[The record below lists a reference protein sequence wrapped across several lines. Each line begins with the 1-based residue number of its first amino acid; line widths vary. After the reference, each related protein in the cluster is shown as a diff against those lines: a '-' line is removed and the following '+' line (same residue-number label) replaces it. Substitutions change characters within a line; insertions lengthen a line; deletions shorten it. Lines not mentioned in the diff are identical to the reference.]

1 MLTFHKWILLM
12 FVQQRYNLSDTD
24 FTLAAF
30 PEIPVG
36 YDPEVDDEDNTQ
48 IFSPEDIVIVCHRH
62 LRPLHNRSWL
72 TDTAYRRPMQLNMF
86 SIRRANDTASWR

>member
-1 MLTFHKWILLM
+1 M

-48 IFSPEDIVIVCHRH
+48 VFSPEDIVIVRH
-62 LRPLHNRSWL
+62 IKLSPLHNRS
-72 TDTAYRRPMQLNMF
+72 
-86 SIRRANDTASWR
+86 